1 MSDNWMLL
9 SLSALPHI
17 LQMVSTFLYACL
29 MVSCHTTFLLT
40 IGLDHLADNHPILF
54 NPVYIIIIASSRTY
68 AF

>member
-29 MVSCHTTFLLT
+29 VVSYHTTFLLT
-40 IGLDHLADNHPILF
+40 IGLEYLADNHSFSSIL
-54 NPVYIIIIASSRTY
+54 VYIIIIASSRTY